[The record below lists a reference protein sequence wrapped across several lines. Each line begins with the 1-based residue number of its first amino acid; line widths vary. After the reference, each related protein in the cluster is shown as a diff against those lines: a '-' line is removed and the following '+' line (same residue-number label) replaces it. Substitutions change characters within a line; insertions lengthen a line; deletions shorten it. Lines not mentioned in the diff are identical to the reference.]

1 MVVREQ
7 SQNKLTIDD
16 SGQSILEFMLM
27 LPMMIGLVLILVR
40 VNSAIQVSIVNQQ
53 YARAQ
58 AHWLAFNSPNFPQ
71 RLKGGKDS
79 ILINSFI
86 NKPSNRMVLGVSENN
101 ASGGDDAQYTPEAT
115 TQIVARSKAKAGSDN
130 TAPGDDSFTERGT
143 VRIRT
148 TVAMCTQT
156 NVITGASGK
165 LEGLTAGNLGEGA
178 FFPFCVG
185 SAGSEGD

>member
-1 MVVREQ
+1 MAVKQ
-7 SQNKLTIDD
+7 LSQITDD
-16 SGQSILEFMLM
+16 QSGQSILEFMLM

-71 RLKGGKDS
+71 RLKAGKPS
-79 ILINSFI
+79 LLINSFI
-86 NKPSNRMVLGVSENN
+86 DKPSNRMVIGVSENN

-115 TQIVARSKAKAGSDN
+115 TQLVARSKAKAGPDN

-156 NVITGASGK
+156 NVISGISGK
-165 LEGLTAGNLGEGA
+165 LEALTAGSLGEHAIFQFCLGA
-178 FFPFCVG
+178 
-185 SAGSEGD
+185 AGSEGD